1 MVKKNKSRTLQSK
14 LLITFGTIFTI
25 IIWLVALV
33 IFKKSENVLADKI
46 GEARLETLHQISERS
61 VQINNSIITLTNLYA
76 YDSTIISGLKDDLSD
91 KNGNL
96 LVTNIELIKDKY
108 DVTFKDIN
116 LIYDVTIIG
125 NNGFNYSSCP
135 RSNDDFR
142 RLSQQLWFQK
152 IRNDKKIYF
161 NSFDDRYTSEEAYY
175 VYSAAKI
182 ITSSDGPLGIVL
194 ISIHEELLS
203 DIFSDHKNNGDI
215 IYIVDN
221 TGQVV
226 THPQKNFLGK
236 KYIGLDNFKKFYG
249 YNNFD
254 IIKKKDENY
263 LLTSYYDSK
272 AGWLIIEEMPADLIY
287 KDLNRTK
294 IFILTIA
301 FIANISILILTIYFS
316 KKISLPISSLTQT
329 VNQLKKGNLS
339 VQTDVSGY
347 QEIESLGHNFN
358 KMVLDLNELIHK
370 NLEKEE
376 QKRNSE
382 LAFLRSQINPH
393 FVHNTLFSIKCLID
407 LNKNSEAIKMLDA
420 FTKLTK
426 ETFNVDQEF
435 ITLEK
440 ECLNVKNY
448 IKLQQI
454 RYGDKIQFEIDLEE
468 DTKNLLVP
476 ALLLQPI
483 VENGIFH
490 GIEPKK
496 DLGMIVITSKI
507 KKKFLEIQV
516 SDDGVGISKENLEK
530 ITQKNNKLSRS
541 IGLSNVQARIQLLY
555 GEAYGLSI
563 DSELNIGT
571 VVTITLPV
579 STL

>member
-272 AGWLIIEEMPADLIY
+272 AGWLIIEEMPTDLIY